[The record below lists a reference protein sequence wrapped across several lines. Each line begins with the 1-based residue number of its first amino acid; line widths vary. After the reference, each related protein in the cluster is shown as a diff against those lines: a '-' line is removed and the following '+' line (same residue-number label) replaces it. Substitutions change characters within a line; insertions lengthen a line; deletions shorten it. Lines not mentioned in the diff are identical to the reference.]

1 MVLVVLE
8 ATISRG
14 KRPDGVWVSMVL
26 TSQAHRRR
34 TPKKNRRIPTIPTG
48 RFGGR
53 IVHVSAVDTGP
64 RRSESRVLGDTA
76 RRRRGVEPPPQLP
89 PTLRR
94 LPHPA
99 PATWGPICITPSLVL
114 RTEPSPGHLGPITR
128 HQRHDLKHRALSGAR
143 AKARKPW
150 SDADPART
158 EPAPP
163 RSCPES
169 VYSTRVG
176 IYWPRV
182 VRTARGPR
190 PPAVPPTLVQ
200 WHPILVQCAQTTPAG
215 TRAAASSRAGPTREA
230 SSGSRTRSAHPTSVL
245 RCQDIRNS
253 QKT

>member
-99 PATWGPICITPSLVL
+99 PATWVPSHVTNVMTSNIELYL
-114 RTEPSPGHLGPITR
+114 
-128 HQRHDLKHRALSGAR
+128 A
-143 AKARKPW
+143 
-150 SDADPART
+150 PARRPASHGPT
-158 EPAPP
+158 PTPPAPSRLRPAPAPSRPTP
-163 RSCPES
+163 R
-169 VYSTRVG
+169 G
-176 IYWPRV
+176 
-182 VRTARGPR
+182 
-190 PPAVPPTLVQ
+190 
-200 WHPILVQCAQTTPAG
+200 
-215 TRAAASSRAGPTREA
+215 
-230 SSGSRTRSAHPTSVL
+230 SGSTGHGLCVLHEGPAHPQYPQPSSSSTPPSCSAS
-245 RCQDIRNS
+245 RRHRQPP
-253 QKT
+253 Q